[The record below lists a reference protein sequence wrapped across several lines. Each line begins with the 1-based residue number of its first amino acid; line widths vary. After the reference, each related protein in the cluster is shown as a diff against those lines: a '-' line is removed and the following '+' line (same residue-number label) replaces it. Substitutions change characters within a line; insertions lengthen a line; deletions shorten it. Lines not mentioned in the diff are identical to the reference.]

1 MLALEV
7 RPLRLTL
14 EERTVVPVTGAAE
27 LLLVARVPLCTVVLP
42 PERLA
47 VPLERAVL
55 PEERDCELPVTAEEV
70 PEERL
75 LLPLERLTCWL
86 LPEERVVL
94 PLERLTCWLLPEER
108 VVVPLERLVEVVE
121 RLLVELPFERV
132 VVEPPPERDCPDTEG
147 NSVAAEQPGPP
158 LCPDLLWAAAGACGF
173 WRRW

>member
-70 PEERL
+70 PEER
-75 LLPLERLTCWL
+75 
-86 LPEERVVL
+86 VVV

-132 VVEPPPERDCPDTEG
+132 VVEPPPERDCPDISGAVSMDKAIT
-147 NSVAAEQPGPP
+147 N
-158 LCPDLLWAAAGACGF
+158 AAA
-173 WRRW
+173 